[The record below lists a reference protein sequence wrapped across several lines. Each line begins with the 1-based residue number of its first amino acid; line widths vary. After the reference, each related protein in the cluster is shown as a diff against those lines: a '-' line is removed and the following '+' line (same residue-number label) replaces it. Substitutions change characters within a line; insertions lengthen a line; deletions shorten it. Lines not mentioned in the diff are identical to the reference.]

1 MCVNMNDVDQRVIDL
16 GDVELSIAEAGV
28 GQRPLLLLHGF
39 TGAKEDFT
47 DWLDRLAA
55 SGWHAVVFDHRG
67 HGASSKP
74 ASEDAYSFEILA
86 NDVERLIDALDWRRL
101 VLVGHSMGGMIAEF
115 VALDIADRLDGLVLM
130 DTGHGP
136 VRSIDPELVEGA
148 VAIVRTQGVDALADL
163 LADIDSPLD
172 SAAHKQL
179 LEDRPGFA
187 EFEDRKFR
195 ATSPSLYG
203 AMAPRFVSTADRLD
217 RLETL
222 PPSLPV
228 LVIVGE
234 QDQEFVG
241 PSERMA
247 EAIPGASLVVIPDAG
262 HSPHFENPDPWW
274 DALSTFLDRVV
285 SRADDNR
292 QPMTR

>member
-1 MCVNMNDVDQRVIDL
+1 MNGVDVRTIAL
-16 GDVELSIAEAGV
+16 GDVELSIAEAGA

-55 SGWHAVVFDHRG
+55 SGWHAVVPDHRG

-74 ASEDAYSFEILA
+74 TSEDAYSFEILA

-101 VLVGHSMGGMIAEF
+101 VLVGHSMGGMVAQF
-115 VALDIADRLDGLVLM
+115 VALDKPGRLDGLVLM

-136 VRSIDPELVEGA
+136 VQGIDPEMVEDA
-148 VAIVRTQGVDALADL
+148 VSIVRTQGIDTLADL
-163 LADIDSPLD
+163 FADFDGPLD

-179 LEDRPGFA
+179 LEDQPAFA

-195 ATSPSLYG
+195 ATSPSLYA
-203 AMAPRFVSTADRLD
+203 AMAPVMVSTADRLD
-217 RLETL
+217 QLRTL
-222 PPSLPV
+222 SPSLPV
-228 LVIVGE
+228 LVIAGD
-234 QDQEFVG
+234 QDRAFVG

-247 EAIPGASLVVIPDAG
+247 EAIPGASLVVIPNAG

-274 DALSTFLDRVV
+274 DALSAFLDKVA
-285 SRADDNR
+285 STADA
-292 QPMTR
+292 

>member
-1 MCVNMNDVDQRVIDL
+1 MNGVDQRTVDL

-55 SGWHAVVFDHRG
+55 SGWHAVVPDHRG
-67 HGASSKP
+67 HGESSKP
-74 ASEDAYSFEILA
+74 TSEEAYSFEILA
-86 NDVERLIDALDWRRL
+86 NDVERLIDALGWQRL
-101 VLVGHSMGGMIAEF
+101 VLVGHSMGGMVAQF

-136 VRSIDPELVEGA
+136 VQGFDPELVEGA
-148 VAIVRTQGVDALADL
+148 VAIVRAQGVDALADL
-163 LADIDSPLD
+163 FAEFDSPLD

-195 ATSPSLYG
+195 ATSPALYG
-203 AMAPRFVSTADRLD
+203 AMAPVFVSGADRLD
-217 RLETL
+217 QMRTL

-228 LVIVGE
+228 LVIAGE
-234 QDQEFVG
+234 QDQQFVG

-247 EAIPGASLVVIPDAG
+247 EAIPGASLVVIPNAG
-262 HSPHFENPDPWW
+262 HSPHFENPGPWW
-274 DALSTFLDRVV
+274 DALSTFLARVAPA
-285 SRADDNR
+285 ADAHR
-292 QPMTR
+292 LPMT